1 MKPSPTTGSK
11 TLSVQSPQQSERMAS
26 KGNIFVFDA
35 GAALKAAT
43 LAVIGLSSA
52 WKYKL
57 QESDRKEIIAEA
69 VAKAWCRRET
79 YDPSRAS
86 FQTWVGR
93 IARNTLLDHIRK
105 AKSREGSP
113 TRENGAAVEKSPDML
128 MMEDEGLEAV
138 WRAVERL
145 PEAYKDIIALLS
157 EGKRPQEIAGILGC
171 SHNAA
176 TIRCCRARKALRE
189 LLKGSLQENG
199 RQ

>member
-1 MKPSPTTGSK
+1 M
-11 TLSVQSPQQSERMAS
+11 VS
-26 KGNIFVFDA
+26 KGNNFVFDA

-69 VAKAWCRRET
+69 LAKAWSRRET
-79 YDPSRAS
+79 YDPARAS

-93 IARNTLLDHIRK
+93 IARNALLDHIRK
-105 AKSREGSP
+105 AKSREASP
-113 TRENGAAVEKSPDML
+113 AQENDAMAEKSPDML
-128 MMEDEGLEAV
+128 MMEDEGLEAIQ
-138 WRAVERL
+138 RAVEML
-145 PEAYKDIIALLS
+145 PAAYRDIIALLS
-157 EGKRPQEIAGILGC
+157 EGKRLQEIAGILGC
-171 SHNAA
+171 SLNAA

-189 LLKGSLQENG
+189 LLKGNLQESG

>member
-1 MKPSPTTGSK
+1 M
-11 TLSVQSPQQSERMAS
+11 VS
-26 KGNIFVFDA
+26 KGDNFVFDA

-69 VAKAWCRRET
+69 VAKAWLHRET
-79 YDPSRAS
+79 YDPARGP

-93 IARNTLLDHIRK
+93 IARNALLDHIRK
-105 AKSREGSP
+105 ARFREEAP
-113 TRENGAAVEKSPDML
+113 ARENGAAAEKSPDML

-138 WRAVERL
+138 RRAVERL
-145 PEAYKDIIALLS
+145 PESYREIIALLS
-157 EGKRPQEIAGILGC
+157 EGKRPREIAGILGC
-171 SHNAA
+171 SRNAA

-189 LLKGSLQENG
+189 LLEGDLQENG

>member
-1 MKPSPTTGSK
+1 M
-11 TLSVQSPQQSERMAS
+11 VS
-26 KGNIFVFDA
+26 KGDIFVFDA

-69 VAKAWCRRET
+69 LAKAWSRRET
-79 YDPSRAS
+79 YDPARAS

-105 AKSREGSP
+105 TKSRVESP
-113 TRENGAAVEKSPDML
+113 AQENDVAAEKSPDTL
-128 MMEDEGLEAV
+128 MMEDEGLEAIQH
-138 WRAVERL
+138 AVEIL
-145 PEAYKDIIALLS
+145 PEAYREIIALLS
-157 EGKRPQEIAGILGC
+157 EGKRPREIAEILGC
-171 SHNAA
+171 SRNAA

-189 LLKGSLQENG
+189 LLKGGLQESG
-199 RQ
+199 RQQVCIGKRTDEYENQ